1 MQVNISPR
9 LVADIIGPVTEGQVK
24 SLFSII
30 PGMEYCDYREE
41 QVSWGYKGEFLAPVN
56 EWMSNVKQEGWLDS
70 VLLVFGWASEAQG
83 TPLHLSWFCY
93 YMHFS

>member
-41 QVSWGYKGEFLAPVN
+41 QVSWGYKGEFLAPIN
-56 EWMSNVKQEGWLDS
+56 E
-70 VLLVFGWASEAQG
+70 
-83 TPLHLSWFCY
+83 
-93 YMHFS
+93 